1 MKIPSRTN
9 IRHECGDTYY
19 NRGASYQRHGAVL
32 ELQIKREAANE
43 VFFEASTRG
52 SSPQPYQQ
60 EVHLQYHG
68 KHCRV
73 EGFCSCPVYYN
84 CKHVVAAC
92 LEFIEKKRQQPV
104 AGEGLSQ
111 WLRNLEDSAPK
122 SNPNAREEMGE
133 FLAFVLV
140 PGTQPLEY
148 DVEFKVV
155 RRLKNGLLGKSRTPQ
170 IHTLIHAYN
179 KPRYI
184 KAGDE
189 EIIELIRISQ
199 GNAWNHF
206 PLRGPA
212 GALALEK
219 MVRAGRC
226 FLLELDDERH
236 AQWDDHKR
244 QMQLKWQPHPS
255 GALELKVGVEDGGR
269 IALMDPVS
277 FIDTDSNTIGRL
289 ETGSFNLAQIRQLM
303 RAPLLGETEACQ
315 LSRELLLEH
324 PGLAL
329 PPPVELPVV
338 RIEDVLPT
346 PRLIL
351 CKGNTPYGSDH
362 LAELQ
367 FDYDGHSI
375 PPLPVVEMSVSD
387 DRQQLIQV
395 QRDLAAESDA
405 AVTLEILGFQLLML
419 DDSRLTGF
427 LPADSLTE
435 SAAQWKTLLDQA
447 LPELEEQG
455 WQIVMDD
462 SFSLGFHEAESWWGE
477 LDEQDNGWFSMSLEV
492 EIQGQRLPLLPLLGP
507 VIEAYDPDNLP
518 EALQVPLGDSQY
530 LSVPG
535 EKLRPWLETIIELFD
550 SEPQDR
556 LELSRFDA
564 ALLADLDE
572 QSDMRWQGG
581 EHLRE
586 LGRRLK
592 NFKAIEAVPPPKGF
606 TGTLRDY
613 QKTGYD
619 WLHFLA
625 DYGLA
630 GILADDMGLGKTVQ
644 TLAFLASQKQQGKL
658 EQPALIIAP
667 TSLMSNWRREARTFT
682 PDLKV
687 LVLQGPERHERFEQ
701 MENHDLILTT
711 YPLLPRDKEKLLAHR
726 YSFLILDEAQ
736 VVKNPKAQAARIV
749 RQIDAGQRLCL
760 TGTPMENHLGE
771 LWAQFDFLMPDFL
784 GDQTT
789 FKRLYRTPIEK
800 HGDEERQ
807 ARLRRRIAPF
817 MLRRRKDEVEKDLPA
832 KTEIIRSVPLGKS
845 QSALYETIRLSME
858 KKVREAIASKGLARS
873 HITILDALLKLR
885 QTCCDPRLLKLKQ
898 AAKVKESAKLDLLM
912 SLLPEMLDEGRRVL
926 LFSQFTT
933 MLGLIQKE
941 LDQRKISYS
950 KLTGQTRKR
959 DQAIERFTSG
969 EADVFLIS
977 LKAGGVGLNLTAADT
992 VIFYDP
998 WWNPAA
1004 EAQAMDRAHRIGQDK
1019 PVFVYKLLT
1028 ENTVE
1033 EKILALQRKKQALA
1047 DGLYRKGGKKEGF
1060 QLSDQDLQVLFEPL
1074 APEG

>member
-1 MKIPSRTN
+1 MKTPSRTD
-9 IRHECGDTYY
+9 IRRECGDSYY

-32 ELQIKREAANE
+32 ELHIKRETANE
-43 VFFEASTRG
+43 VFFHASTRG
-52 SSPQPYQQ
+52 SGTQPYQQ
-60 EVHLQYHG
+60 EVLLQYQD
-68 KHCRV
+68 KQCRV

-92 LEFIEKKRQQPV
+92 LEFIDQRQHQPTLGTADV
-104 AGEGLSQ
+104 SQ
-111 WLRNLEDSAPK
+111 WLRSLENGAKKTKAAAS
-122 SNPNAREEMGE
+122 EEAGE
-133 FLAFVLV
+133 YLAFVLV

-148 DVEFKVV
+148 EVDFKVV
-155 RRLKNGLLGKSRTPQ
+155 RRLKRGGLGKPRNAPYHLLTG
-170 IHTLIHAYN
+170 HYG
-179 KPRYI
+179 KPRYLEPE
-184 KAGDE
+184 DH
-189 EIIELIRISQ
+189 EILELIRISQ
-199 GNAWNHF
+199 GHAWNRR
-206 PLRGPA
+206 PLRGAA

-219 MVRAGRC
+219 MARSDRC
-226 FLLELDDERH
+226 FLLQADEAH
-236 AQWDDHKR
+236 QAQWDENKR
-244 QMQLKWQPHPS
+244 RLHLEWQPHPS
-255 GALELKVGVEDGGR
+255 GALELQLGVEGGGQ
-269 IALMDPVS
+269 IVLTDPVA
-277 FIDTDSNTIGRL
+277 FIDTNSNTLGWLDSR
-289 ETGSFNLAQIRQLM
+289 GFNIEQIRQLLK
-303 RAPLLGETEACQ
+303 APLLGEEQARQ

-329 PPPVELPVV
+329 PLPVALPV
-338 RIEDVLPT
+338 TRIENAIAMPQ
-346 PRLIL
+346 LIL
-351 CKGNTPYGSDH
+351 RQGDTPYGTAH
-362 LAELQ
+362 LAELR
-367 FDYDGHSI
+367 FGYDGHSI
-375 PPLPVVEMSVSD
+375 LPLPVAETTVNDNEHQMF
-387 DRQQLIQV
+387 QI
-395 QRDLAAESDA
+395 QRDLEAESKA
-405 AVTLEILGFQLLML
+405 ADRLESLGFRFLVL
-419 DDSRLTGF
+419 DNSRLAAF
-427 LPADSLTE
+427 VAADSLVE
-435 SAAQWKTLLDQA
+435 AASLWKTLLDEA

-455 WQIVMDD
+455 WQILVDE
-462 SFSLGFHEAESWWGE
+462 SFNMGFHEAESWWGE

-492 EIQGQRLPLLPLLGP
+492 EIQGQRMPLLPLLGP
-507 VIEAYDPDNLP
+507 VIEAYDPGDLP
-518 EALQVPLGDSQY
+518 ETLHIPLGDSQY

-550 SEPQDR
+550 SEPR
-556 LELSRFDA
+556 EKLELSRFDA
-564 ALLADLDE
+564 ALLP
-572 QSDMRWQGG
+572 DMDGQGDMHWQGG
-581 EHLRE
+581 EQLRE
-586 LGRRLK
+586 LGKRLK
-592 NFKAIEAVPPPKGF
+592 NFKAIEAAPPPKGF

-658 EQPALIIAP
+658 EQPALIVAP
-667 TSLMSNWRREARTFT
+667 TSLMSNWRREAQTFT
-682 PDLKV
+682 PNLKV
-687 LVLQGPERHERFEQ
+687 LVLQGPERHERFEHI
-701 MENHDLILTT
+701 ETHNLILTT
-711 YPLLPRDKEKLLAHR
+711 YPLLPRDKDKLLAHR

-749 RQIDAGQRLCL
+749 REIEAGQRLCL

-771 LWAQFDFLMPDFL
+771 LWTQFDFLMPGFL
-784 GDQTT
+784 GDQST

-800 HGDEERQ
+800 HGDGERQ

-832 KTEIIRSVPLGKS
+832 KTEIIRSIPLGKS
-845 QSALYETIRLSME
+845 QAALYETIRLSME
-858 KKVREAIASKGLARS
+858 KKVRDAIASKGLARS

-898 AAKVKESAKLDLLM
+898 AANVKESAKLELLL

-941 LDQRKISYS
+941 LDKRKISYS

-959 DQAIERFTSG
+959 DAAIKHFTSG
-969 EADVFLIS
+969 KADVFLIS

-1033 EKILALQRKKQALA
+1033 EKILALQKKKQALA
-1047 DGLYRKGGKKEGF
+1047 DGLYRKGGKKEDF

-1074 APEG
+1074 A

>member
-1 MKIPSRTN
+1 MKTPSRTD
-9 IRHECGDTYY
+9 IRRECGDTYY
-19 NRGASYQRHGAVL
+19 NRGASYQRQGAVL
-32 ELQIKREAANE
+32 ELQIKRETANE
-43 VFFEASTRG
+43 VFFHASTRG
-52 SSPQPYQQ
+52 SRTQPYQQ
-60 EVHLQYHG
+60 EVILRNHD
-68 KHCRV
+68 KHCVV

-92 LEFIEKKRQQPV
+92 LEYIEQKQQLSGT
-104 AGEGLSQ
+104 AGADVSQ
-111 WLRNLEDSAPK
+111 WLRNLENSALKPA
-122 SNPNAREEMGE
+122 SDVTEEPGE

-140 PGTQPLEY
+140 PGAQPLEY
-148 DVEFKVV
+148 DVEFKSV
-155 RRLKNGLLGKSRTPQ
+155 RRLKRGGLGKSRNVSNNS
-170 IHTLIHAYN
+170 LSGYYG
-179 KPRYI
+179 KPRYFEPE
-184 KAGDE
+184 DD
-189 EIIELIRISQ
+189 EIIKLIRISQ
-199 GNAWNHF
+199 GRTWDHT
-206 PLRGPA
+206 PLRGAA
-212 GALALEK
+212 GALALER
-219 MVRAGRC
+219 MVRSGRC
-226 FLLELDDERH
+226 FLLQVDENH
-236 AQWDDHKR
+236 QAQWDENKR
-244 QMQLKWQPHPS
+244 HLHLEWQPHPS
-255 GALELKVGVEDGGR
+255 GALELRLGVEGGGQ
-269 IALMDPVS
+269 IVLTDPVA
-277 FIDTDSNTIGRL
+277 FIDTDTNTMGWLDTR
-289 ETGSFNLAQIRQLM
+289 GFNIEQIRQLLK
-303 RAPLLGETEACQ
+303 APLLGEEQARW
-315 LSRELLLEH
+315 LSRELLVEH

-329 PPPVELPVV
+329 PLPVALPV
-338 RIEDVLPT
+338 TRIENAIPK
-346 PRLIL
+346 PQLIL
-351 CKGNTPYGSDH
+351 RQGHTPYGTAH
-362 LAELQ
+362 LAELR
-367 FDYDGHSI
+367 FDYNGHSI
-375 PPLPVVEMSVSD
+375 LPLPVAETSVSD
-387 DRQQLIQV
+387 NGQQLIQV
-395 QRDLAAESDA
+395 QRNLEAESQA
-405 AVTLEILGFQLLML
+405 ASTLESLGFQFLIL
-419 DDSRLTGF
+419 DEHRLAACVA
-427 LPADSLTE
+427 ADSLVE
-435 SAAQWKTLLDQA
+435 AAGLWKTLLDET
-447 LPELEEQG
+447 LPKLEEQG
-455 WQIVMDD
+455 WQILVDE
-462 SFSLGFHEAESWWGE
+462 SFNMGFHEAESWWGE
-477 LDEQDNGWFSMSLEV
+477 LDEQDDGWFSMSLEV
-492 EIQGQRLPLLPLLGP
+492 EIQGQRMPLLPLLGP
-507 VIEAYDPDNLP
+507 VIEAYDPGDLP
-518 EALQVPLGDSQY
+518 ETLQIPLGDNQY

-550 SEPQDR
+550 SEPQDK

-564 ALLADLDE
+564 ALLPDMDE
-572 QSDMRWQGG
+572 RGNMHWQGG
-581 EHLRE
+581 EQLRQ

-592 NFKAIEAVPPPKGF
+592 NFKAIESVPPPKGF

-619 WLHFLA
+619 WLHFLT

-644 TLAFLASQKQQGKL
+644 ALAFLASQKQRGRL
-658 EQPALIIAP
+658 ERPTLIIAP
-667 TSLMSNWRREARTFT
+667 TSLMSNWRREAQTFT

-687 LVLQGPERHERFEQ
+687 LILQGPERHQRFEHI
-701 MENHDLILTT
+701 ESHDLILTT
-711 YPLLPRDKEKLLAHR
+711 YPLLPRDKDKLLAHR

-736 VVKNPKAQAARIV
+736 VIKNPKAQAARIV
-749 RQIDAGQRLCL
+749 RQIDAGQRLSL

-771 LWAQFDFLMPDFL
+771 LWAQFDFLMPGFL

-800 HGDEERQ
+800 HGDEARQ

-832 KTEIIRSVPLGKS
+832 KTEIIRSVPLDES
-845 QSALYETIRLSME
+845 QAALYETIRLSME
-858 KKVREAIASKGLARS
+858 KKVRDAIASKGLARS

-898 AAKVKESAKLDLLM
+898 AARVKESAKLELLM

-941 LDQRKISYS
+941 LDKRKIAYS

-959 DQAIERFTSG
+959 DQAIERFTNG

-1033 EKILALQRKKQALA
+1033 EKILALQQKKQALA

-1074 APEG
+1074 A

>member
-1 MKIPSRTN
+1 MKTPSRTN

-19 NRGASYQRHGAVL
+19 NRGASYQRHGAVQ
-32 ELQIKREAANE
+32 ELQIKQETENE
-43 VFFEASTRG
+43 VFFRASTRG
-52 SSPQPYQQ
+52 SGIQPYQQ
-60 EVHLQYHG
+60 EIHLQYHG

-111 WLRNLEDSAPK
+111 WLRNLENSAPK
-122 SNPNAREEMGE
+122 SNPNAHEEMGE

-140 PGTQPLEY
+140 LGAQPLEY

-155 RRLKNGLLGKSRTPQ
+155 RRLKNGLLGKSRTPRT
-170 IHTLIHAYN
+170 HTLTSYYN
-179 KPRYI
+179 RPGYMKH
-184 KAGDE
+184 GDNN
-189 EIIELIRISQ
+189 IIELIHISQ
-199 GNAWNHF
+199 GKAWNHF
-206 PLRGPA
+206 PLRGAA
-212 GALALEK
+212 GALALER
-219 MVRAGRC
+219 MVRSGRC
-226 FLLELDDERH
+226 FLLELDDEHH
-236 AQWDDHKR
+236 ARWDDQQRHLL
-244 QMQLKWQPHPS
+244 MEWQPHPS
-255 GALELKVGVEDGGR
+255 GALELKVGVECGGQ
-269 IALMDPVS
+269 IALTEPVF
-277 FIDTDSNTIGRL
+277 FIDTASNAVGRL
-289 ETGSFNLAQIRQLM
+289 ETGCFNQEQIRQLLN
-303 RAPLLGETEACQ
+303 APLLGEEQARQ

-329 PPPVELPVV
+329 PPPVALPVI
-338 RIEDVLPT
+338 RIENAVPI
-346 PRLIL
+346 PQLIL
-351 CKGNTPYGSDH
+351 CKGETSFGAAH
-362 LAELQ
+362 LAELR

-375 PPLPVVEMSVSD
+375 LPLPVAETSVSENEC
-387 DRQQLIQV
+387 QLIQV
-395 QRDLAAESDA
+395 QRDLEAESKAAE
-405 AVTLEILGFQLLML
+405 TLEALGFRFLIL
-419 DDSRLTGF
+419 DDSRLAGF
-427 LPADSLTE
+427 MPADSLPE
-435 SAAQWKTLLDQA
+435 SAAQWKNFLDHA

-455 WQIVMDD
+455 WQILVDE
-462 SFSLGFHEAESWWGE
+462 SFNMGFHEAESWWGE
-477 LDEQDNGWFSMSLEV
+477 LDEQDDDWFSMSLEV
-492 EIQGQRLPLLPLLGP
+492 EIQGQRMPLLPLLGP
-507 VIEAYDPDNLP
+507 VIEAYDPDDLP
-518 EALQVPLGDSQY
+518 ETLQIPLGDSQY

-550 SEPQDR
+550 SEPQEK
-556 LELSRFDA
+556 LKLSRFDA
-564 ALLADLDE
+564 ALLPDAEE
-572 QSDMRWQGG
+572 QVGMHWQGG
-581 EHLRE
+581 EQLRE
-586 LGRRLK
+586 LGWRLK
-592 NFKAIEAVPPPKGF
+592 NFRAIEAVPPPQGF

-625 DYGLA
+625 EYGLA
-630 GILADDMGLGKTVQ
+630 GILADDMGLGKTIQ

-658 EQPALIIAP
+658 EQPALIVAP
-667 TSLMSNWRREARTFT
+667 TSLMSNWRREAQTFT
-682 PDLKV
+682 PGLKV
-687 LVLQGPERHERFEQ
+687 LVLQGPERHERFEHIKS
-701 MENHDLILTT
+701 HDLILTT

-749 RQIDAGQRLCL
+749 RQIEAGQRFCL

-771 LWAQFDFLMPDFL
+771 LWTQFDFLMPGFL

-845 QSALYETIRLSME
+845 QAALYETIRLSME
-858 KKVREAIASKGLARS
+858 KKVRDAIASKGLARS

-885 QTCCDPRLLKLKQ
+885 QTCCDPHLLKLKQ
-898 AAKVKESAKLDLLM
+898 AAKVKESAKLELLM
-912 SLLPEMLDEGRRVL
+912 SLLPEMLDEGRRIL

-941 LDQRKISYS
+941 LDKRKISYS

-959 DQAIERFTSG
+959 DEAIERFTSS

-1004 EAQAMDRAHRIGQDK
+1004 EAQAMDRAHRIGQEK

-1033 EKILALQRKKQALA
+1033 EKILALQQKKQALA
-1047 DGLYRKGGKKEGF
+1047 DGLYRKGVKKEGF